1 MLKIS
6 LVESRT
12 RCLLVVEGKLIAPW
26 AAELRSACEKA
37 RADLNGRRLIVEMKH
52 ITTICQEAENVIIEL
67 TNKGVKFYSRGVF
80 TKQLLRQLTRRARTD
95 LRETKK

>member
-26 AAELRSACEKA
+26 AAELRSAYEKA
-37 RADLNGRRLIVEMKH
+37 RADLNGRRLIVQMKH
-52 ITTICQEAENVIIEL
+52 ITTISQEAENVILEL
-67 TNKGVKFYSRGVF
+67 MNEGVRFCSHGVF
-80 TKQLLRQLTRRARTD
+80 TKQLLRQLTRRAGRD
-95 LRETKK
+95 LREIKK

>member
-26 AAELRSACEKA
+26 AGELRIACEKA
-37 RADLNGRRLIVEMKH
+37 RADLNGRGLIVEMKH
-52 ITTICQEAENVIIEL
+52 IMTISQEAENVILEL
-67 TNKGVKFYSRGVF
+67 MNEGVRFYGRGVF
-80 TKQLLRQLTRRARTD
+80 TKRVLTRLTRRARGD
-95 LRETKK
+95 LREMKK